1 MAKRINYQ
9 NSYSTKK
16 WFNYVVTFF
25 FFENG
30 KKLGRSDDAKR
41 RKKIEWPQRKKKG
54 RKISIVGRQSFNKRR
69 NLIGHNSFQTSIK
82 MFIFYMLFPMMS
94 KNWILDLSS
103 DLGKGQRVVV
113 QHDASGKSQLSSKAL
128 KLAQRKRF

>member
-1 MAKRINYQ
+1 MR
-9 NSYSTKK
+9 
-16 WFNYVVTFF
+16 
-25 FFENG
+25 
-30 KKLGRSDDAKR
+30 
-41 RKKIEWPQRKKKG
+41 WPQREKKG

-69 NLIGHNSFQTSIK
+69 NLIGHKSFQTSIK

-113 QHDASGKSQLSSKAL
+113 QHEAGGKSQLSSKAL
-128 KLAQRKRF
+128 KRAQRKIF